1 MYCDQEKLFKFLSS
15 NIKLVIVVSPNLHL
29 TAQIQQ
35 EMLALEKIGVSFAV
49 NTNLKSEYLY
59 TQIVSKEK
67 VTTLYNQSAEV
78 SCFNEYWLESQ
89 SLSYKSTSYP
99 ELQLQKFSF
108 DFKAIESYE
117 NEFHR
122 LKIDEDFD
130 ADSIDGFA
138 EKFWSKILP
147 ISKLNNPM
155 NDDVVEIEY
164 SDRYLQSPANIIL
177 ISSIFKEVKKLLGNR
192 PKFTI
197 TTSFKNK
204 QVQEEKLYSDF
215 RQLDEFKNFF
225 VNYFED
231 QLSQK
236 LNLHVS
242 RSKIDHPRYFILTLK
257 SGKKVDIRLDQGV
270 GYWQIKYFNWRKIQE
285 KGDFPFL
292 ESIKKQLLWIDGN
305 NTNMYVV
312 SEEGFKTDLYITKS

>member
-1 MYCDQEKLFKFLSS
+1 MVY
-15 NIKLVIVVSPNLHL
+15 V
-29 TAQIQQ
+29 
-35 EMLALEKIGVSFAV
+35 ALQV
-49 NTNLKSEYLY
+49 LL
-59 TQIVSKEK
+59 
-67 VTTLYNQSAEV
+67 
-78 SCFNEYWLESQ
+78 C
-89 SLSYKSTSYP
+89 P
-99 ELQLQKFSF
+99 
-108 DFKAIESYE
+108 
-117 NEFHR
+117 
-122 LKIDEDFD
+122 
-130 ADSIDGFA
+130 DSIDGFA

-270 GYWQIKYFNWRKIQE
+270 GYCN
-285 KGDFPFL
+285 
-292 ESIKKQLLWIDGN
+292 
-305 NTNMYVV
+305 VV
-312 SEEGFKTDLYITKS
+312 PLIRPLNSVL